1 MRSSFGVRLHIYT
14 VQAHIFAGLSRI
26 LFHCLTCP
34 MWCHHIGL
42 TLRRQTR
49 CGSFCPATET
59 EAIGVAVAGK
69 PYNLSGH
76 SDIEGAETVLVSYVD
91 GGVFARLTA
100 QNTANLDYLS
110 AMTGIDLP
118 NEEEEDE
125 PQPDDA
131 PADEYVEDG
140 YDDTVDDPEY
150 TDSDDEE
157 GAE

>member
-1 MRSSFGVRLHIYT
+1 MY
-14 VQAHIFAGLSRI
+14 RI
-26 LFHCLTCP
+26 IMANGIDIALVDSVDY
-34 MWCHHIGL
+34 IKYN
-42 TLRRQTR
+42 R
-49 CGSFCPATET
+49 CGSFCPAKESD
-59 EAIGVAVAGK
+59 AIGVAVAGT

-118 NEEEEDE
+118 NEDEEE
-125 PQPDDA
+125 PQADDT
-131 PADEYVEDG
+131 PTDEYVEDD

-150 TDSDDEE
+150 TDSNDEE